1 MSVFGMNIKV
11 QTFDEGLYRLA
22 KWKVE
27 LALVLALVL
36 LAWMDS
42 SQAAES
48 LNFIIDQLIGLSPYL
63 LVSIGLTAYAKA
75 TGADNL
81 IARAFKGKEPVII
94 IFASLMGGLSP
105 FCSCG
110 VIPLI
115 AALLSMGVPLAPVM
129 AFWLSSP
136 LMDPSMFFLT
146 AGTLGMKFA
155 LFKTFS
161 AVAVGILGGYGTY
174 FLIGNGLI
182 TNPLREGIGSG
193 GCGGSVIRN
202 PKQIIWKF
210 WTEEERKNHFFKSSV
225 ENLIFLGKWMAIAF
239 FLESLML
246 AYLPAEMVAH
256 LVGDDGWGAV
266 MLASVVGIPAYLNG
280 YAALPLVA
288 GLIEQGM
295 APGAGMAFL
304 LAGGVSCIPAA
315 IAVWALARPPVF
327 AAYLGFAFIGACV
340 LGLSFGY
347 II

>member
-1 MSVFGMNIKV
+1 MIF
-11 QTFDEGLYRLA
+11 F
-22 KWKVE
+22 
-27 LALVLALVL
+27 
-36 LAWMDS
+36 
-42 SQAAES
+42 AA
-48 LNFIIDQLIGLSPYL
+48 
-63 LVSIGLTAYAKA
+63 
-75 TGADNL
+75 
-81 IARAFKGKEPVII
+81 
-94 IFASLMGGLSP
+94 LMGGLSP

-161 AVAVGILGGYGTY
+161 AVAVGMLGGYGTY
-174 FLIGNGLI
+174 FLIRNGAFS
-182 TNPLREGIGSG
+182 NPLREGVGTG

-202 PKQIIWKF
+202 PKQVVWKF
-210 WTEEERKNHFFKSSV
+210 WFEQERRTRFSANALD
-225 ENLIFLGKWMAIAF
+225 NLVFLGKWMAIAF

-246 AYLPAEMVAH
+246 SYIPAETVGN
-256 LVGDDGWGAV
+256 LVGEGGWGSV

-304 LAGGVSCIPAA
+304 LAGGVSSIPAA
-315 IAVWALARPPVF
+315 IAVWALARPQVF
-327 AAYLGFAFIGACV
+327 LAYLGFAPAEVVFPLEDQGWKTV
-340 LGLSFGY
+340 EHSRPDQGLSNRKVPDRTLVHGQRGFRKTVGSKDY
-347 II
+347 RKTVVSVQRP

>member
-1 MSVFGMNIKV
+1 MSVFGMYVKV
-11 QTFDEGLYRLA
+11 QALDEGLNRLV

-27 LALVLALVL
+27 VTLVVALVL
-36 LAWMDS
+36 LAWVDS
-42 SQAAES
+42 VQALGS
-48 LNFIIDQLIGLSPYL
+48 LSFVLDQLIELSPYL
-63 LVSIGLTAYAKA
+63 LISIGLAAYAKA
-75 TGADNL
+75 SGADNL
-81 IARAFKGKEPVII
+81 IAQAFQGRESVMIL
-94 IFASLMGGLSP
+94 FASLMGGLSP

-146 AGTLGMKFA
+146 AGTLGLEFT

-161 AVAVGILGGYGTY
+161 AVAMGILGGYGTF
-174 FLIGNGLI
+174 FLILKGAI
-182 TNPLREGIGSG
+182 SNPLREGVGSG
-193 GCGGSVIRN
+193 GCGGNVIRK
-202 PKQIIWKF
+202 PKQVVWKF
-210 WTEEERKNHFFKSSV
+210 WIEEERRTSFSTSAL
-225 ENLIFLGKWMAIAF
+225 ENLVFLGKWMAVAF

-246 AYLPAEMVAH
+246 VYLPAESVAN
-256 LVGDDGWGAV
+256 LLGGGGFGSV
-266 MLASVVGIPAYLNG
+266 MLASFVGIPAYFNG
-280 YAALPLVA
+280 YAAFPLVA

-327 AAYLGFAFIGACV
+327 AAYLGFAFTGACL
-340 LGLSFGY
+340 LGLSFGFMV
-347 II
+347 